1 MTSNTPGLPPDGKD
15 FLTWVEQG
23 YLEDS
28 YEQLSINMKLD
39 GVEVEGGMGYL
50 TDLAF
55 VYWNSLWITVGI

>member
-15 FLTWVEQG
+15 FLTRVEQG

-39 GVEVEGGMGYL
+39 GMEVEGGMEYL

-55 VYWNSLWITVGI
+55 VY